1 MVWWWITFSI
11 TFEKSVRRET
21 GQNLFGS
28 VFEAF
33 LYNGL
38 SLVIL
43 QSKRNFEFFIERLY
57 SFDICKAKTSASS
70 FKNLPDKL
78 YIPAALSGLVSLSN
92 FKISSFEVVK

>member
-43 QSKRNFEFFIERLY
+43 KSKRNFEFFIERLY

-70 FKNLPDKL
+70 FKNLVDKL
-78 YIPAALSGLVSLSN
+78 YIPAALSGFVSLSN